1 MEVKKATEML
11 EDAMYDDYFASK
23 CMDWY
28 ANDIVFVLSRTELD
42 ALHKAL
48 SEWVVEHK
56 ADKKDC
62 VALMN
67 KDIECFFE
75 DEKEEDNDIG

>member
-28 ANDIVFVLSRTELD
+28 ANDAVLIVSRKELD
-42 ALHKAL
+42 ALHSIL
-48 SEWVVEHK
+48 GEWIGEHK
-56 ADKKDC
+56 VDKNNC
-62 VALMN
+62 VSRMN
-67 KDIECFFE
+67 EDIKCFL
-75 DEKEEDNDIG
+75 KEENEC